1 MLQLVDL
8 LHVLVLDSE
17 VLKLA
22 LDIPDPI
29 LHLVSLL
36 YVDHKL
42 IELLL
47 QRNDL
52 LVDAGRDL
60 VLLGL
65 VEDELFDLVVE
76 ALNPLKDALGVLLD
90 VAHLLQDPLDLILLR
105 FQVRND
111 LVYALQVLIA
121 VEILGSFLELTLHVD
136 ESLFFVFD
144 FGKGVLDLFFQALDL
159 FLLEVVLNTLVLD
172 FLFLLENLFV
182 NRFLVLF
189 PLTPEL
195 LQLLLDLSDL
205 ILQHSKVL
213 PLQLL

>member
-1 MLQLVDL
+1 MFQLVDL

-17 VLKLA
+17 VLELA
-22 LDIPDPI
+22 FDLPDAV
-29 LHLVSLL
+29 LHLVGLL

-47 QRNDL
+47 QRIDL

-65 VEDELFDLVVE
+65 VEDELFDLVVK
-76 ALNPLKDALGVLLD
+76 ALNHLEDALGVLLD

-105 FQVRND
+105 FQARND

-121 VEILGSFLELTLHVD
+121 VEILGSFLELTLHVS

-144 FGKGVLDLFFQALDL
+144 FGKGVLDFFFQALDL
-159 FLLEVVLNTLVLD
+159 LLLEVVLDTLVLN
-172 FLFLLENLFV
+172 FLFLLKNLFV
-182 NRFLVLF
+182 DRFLVLF

-205 ILQHSKVL
+205 ILQHSKIL